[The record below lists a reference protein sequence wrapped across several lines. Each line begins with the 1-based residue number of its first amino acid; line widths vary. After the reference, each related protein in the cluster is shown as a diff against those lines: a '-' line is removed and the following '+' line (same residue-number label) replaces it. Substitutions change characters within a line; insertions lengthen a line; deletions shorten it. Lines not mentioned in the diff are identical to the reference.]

1 MNPNPEAAPVTPPVP
16 PRLGLAIAS
25 LVLGI
30 LAILSSLFV
39 VGAVFGLVGL
49 TLGILHIFQK
59 RGRNAMAW
67 WGIGLSAMSIVAG
80 LAMGFVYYQLIMQ
93 LQRSRENVEGDSA
106 FTQWVGVAAP
116 DISVTTLDGKSIR
129 LDQFKGKRV
138 VLDFWATWCGPC
150 VMEIPH
156 LIKLYGDTSRDDLV
170 ILGISDED
178 EGTLKPFVKEKG
190 INYLIASA
198 KDLPS
203 PYKDVQAIPTTFFI
217 DRRGLIQS
225 VVMGYH
231 DLSQLKELALAKD
244 LTADPKASPD
254 TTSRGR

>member
-1 MNPNPEAAPVTPPVP
+1 MNPSPEAAPVIPPAP

-25 LVLGI
+25 LILGI
-30 LAILSSLFV
+30 VAVLFSLFL
-39 VGAVFGLVGL
+39 VGALFGLAGLVFGM
-49 TLGILHIFQK
+49 LHVFQR

-67 WGIGLSAMSIVAG
+67 WGIGLSALGIAAS
-80 LAMGFVYYQLIMQ
+80 LAMGVVYYQLAMQ
-93 LQRSRENVEGDSA
+93 LRRSRGGADADST
-106 FTQWVGVAAP
+106 FTQWVGVPAP

-156 LIKLYGDTSRDDLV
+156 LNKLYGDTSRDDLV

-178 EGTLKPFVKEKG
+178 VGTLKPFVKTKG

-198 KDLPS
+198 TDLPA

-225 VVMGYH
+225 VVLGYH
-231 DLSQLKELALAKD
+231 DLGQLKELALAPD
-244 LTADPKASPD
+244 FAGDPKPTPD
-254 TTSRGR
+254 VPSKGR